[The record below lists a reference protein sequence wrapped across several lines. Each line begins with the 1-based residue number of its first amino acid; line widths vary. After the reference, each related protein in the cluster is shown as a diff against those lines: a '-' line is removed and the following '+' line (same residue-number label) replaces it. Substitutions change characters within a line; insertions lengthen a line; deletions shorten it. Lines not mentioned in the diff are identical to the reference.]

1 MDKSETKMAL
11 LKRYAECFWIRG
23 AMQVVPLGIGSAID
37 VSLLTRIEKIKEK
50 NAQIFFDKLQRS
62 IDNIV
67 PELLESE
74 DFIHCFMK
82 TFQLAID
89 TRRHEKIKMFARL
102 LGSGVESDGIKSVD
116 EFEEYL
122 ALLAELSYRE
132 IQILL
137 KIEQFQDENPEPWT
151 STSYKN
157 WDAFTDKLAKSLNLS
172 LDELGVLLMRMNRI
186 GCSETF
192 LSSKEEVVVR
202 KCQLTAVF
210 QRLKKLIAD
219 TSGDL

>member
-1 MDKSETKMAL
+1 MHL
-11 LKRYAECFWIRG
+11 LFS
-23 AMQVVPLGIGSAID
+23 GIGSAID
-37 VSLLTRIEKIKEK
+37 VRVLIRYEKLKAE
-50 NAQIFFDKLQRS
+50 NAQIFFDELQRR
-62 IDNIV
+62 IGNIE

-74 DFIHCFMK
+74 DFIHCLMK
-82 TFQLAID
+82 TIQLAID

-102 LGSGVESDGIKSVD
+102 LGSGVGSGGIESVD

-137 KIEQFQDENPEPWT
+137 QIEKFQDENPEPWT
-151 STSYKN
+151 STNYKN

-172 LDELGVLLMRMNRI
+172 LDELDVLLMRMNRI

-192 LSSKEEVVVR
+192 LSSKGDVVVR

-219 TSGDL
+219 TSDDL

>member
-1 MDKSETKMAL
+1 MDKSKKEMML
-11 LKRYAECFWIRG
+11 LKAYDQNLWIRPL
-23 AMQVVPLGIGSAID
+23 MQMLGGIGSAID
-37 VSLLTRIEKIKEK
+37 VSLTIRIEKIKAK
-50 NAQIFFDKLQRS
+50 KMQIFFDELQRK
-62 IDNIV
+62 IGDIG

-74 DFIHCFMK
+74 DFIHCLIK
-82 TFQLAID
+82 TIQLAIN

-102 LGSGVESDGIKSVD
+102 LGSGVGSCGIESVD

-122 ALLAELSYRE
+122 SILAELSYRE

-137 KIEQFQDENPEPWT
+137 QIEKFQDVNPEPWT

-172 LDELGVLLMRMNRI
+172 LDELDVLLMRMNRI

-192 LSSKEEVVVR
+192 LSSKEDVVVR

-210 QRLKKLIAD
+210 QRLKELIAD
-219 TSGDL
+219 ISDDL